1 MNKNIAIKNLLFK
14 RNVKLLTDNS
24 FKKSNVPPDVEK
36 YAKDL
41 LTKEF
46 FSQSCILTYISMSII
61 AAIIIKNSDIQ
72 QTEHRCRYFQ
82 CTLYRIL
89 NFTNKYIKQNS
100 GTYISNINKCILMK
114 YTSSVVLQNK
124 LTSYS
129 VSCKYHCTWL
139 GAI

>member
-46 FSQSCILTYISMSII
+46 LV
-61 AAIIIKNSDIQ
+61 K
-72 QTEHRCRYFQ
+72 
-82 CTLYRIL
+82 
-89 NFTNKYIKQNS
+89 
-100 GTYISNINKCILMK
+100 
-114 YTSSVVLQNK
+114 VVF
-124 LTSYS
+124 
-129 VSCKYHCTWL
+129 
-139 GAI
+139 